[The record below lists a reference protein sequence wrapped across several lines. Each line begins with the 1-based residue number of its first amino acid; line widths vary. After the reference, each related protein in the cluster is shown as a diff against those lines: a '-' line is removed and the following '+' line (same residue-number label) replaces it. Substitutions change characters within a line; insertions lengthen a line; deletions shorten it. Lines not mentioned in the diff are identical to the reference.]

1 MRIVLLGPPGAGK
14 GTQAVRLAKNLNI
27 PHFSTG
33 EMLRAEAAEGTELGR
48 KAQAIMERGELL
60 PDMVIMDVMGHVLAK
75 KECGAG
81 YLLDGFPRTLGQ
93 ARALDSLLQERRE
106 SLDHVPFLKVQKEE
120 LVTRLLGRARKDGRS
135 DDTKEV
141 ISRRLEVY
149 NTETRPVV
157 EFYRSRGILMEIE
170 GEGSPDD
177 VFQRL
182 RSVVGKKVA

>member
-14 GTQAVRLAKNLNI
+14 GTQAVRLAEDLAI
-27 PHFSTG
+27 PHLSTG
-33 EMLRAEAAEGTELGR
+33 EMLRAEAAEGTELGK
-48 KAQAIMERGELL
+48 KADAIMERGDLL

-75 KECGAG
+75 KECKGG

-93 ARALDSLLQERRE
+93 ARALDALLQERRQL
-106 SLDHVPFLKVQKEE
+106 LDHVPFLKVEKKE
-120 LVTRLLGRARKDGRS
+120 LVTRLLGRARKEGRS

-149 NTETRPVV
+149 NTETEPVV
-157 EFYRSRGILMEIE
+157 EFYRSQGVLIEIE

-177 VFQRL
+177 VYHRL
-182 RSVVGKKVA
+182 RSAVGTKVA